1 MKKFAYIIAA
11 AALFVACSGNKQ
23 QNTDNTNEQQTAAQ
37 AFQEQ
42 QIKAGMS
49 ARLDSLT
56 AAYMRVKPLPIF
68 DTSQDGSFTL
78 SEDEKKII
86 PGYLIDPAQI
96 MDKLET
102 LSLKYRAFTVL
113 SNDAMIAKLYDMPD
127 VYSEPIARLMAEIND
142 PSLKFYM
149 ENEGKMERQKMM
161 NEIYKIEED
170 AGRAN
175 YFWETAATALI
186 EQLYIVGQNQDK
198 LLSTFTDKDAE
209 DITWHLSILVDAYK
223 ELSDYNPELKKL
235 YGVLKPLEVINAITV
250 DELRSQLN
258 GIKAQVEQARATL
271 FI

>member
-1 MKKFAYIIAA
+1 
-11 AALFVACSGNKQ
+11 
-23 QNTDNTNEQQTAAQ
+23 
-37 AFQEQ
+37 
-42 QIKAGMS
+42 
-49 ARLDSLT
+49 
-56 AAYMRVKPLPIF
+56 
-68 DTSQDGSFTL
+68 
-78 SEDEKKII
+78 
-86 PGYLIDPAQI
+86 
-96 MDKLET
+96 
-102 LSLKYRAFTVL
+102 
-113 SNDAMIAKLYDMPD
+113 
-127 VYSEPIARLMAEIND
+127 
-142 PSLKFYM
+142 
-149 ENEGKMERQKMM
+149 MM